1 MGPMHRMGW
10 DSAASRSEVPTPAA
24 AWRTLEKVTLSERC
38 QMQRPHSTWFHGCAL
53 CGADRGWGGG
63 TVQTGGSGAGQG
75 LVSAEGPGSLRVG
88 GPMALGTDESAVMR
102 TEERLSLRV
111 TAVQSLP
118 AGRSRCPC
126 PVRGLEGISEAPPRS
141 AILHRWTED
150 SK

>member
-1 MGPMHRMGW
+1 MR
-10 DSAASRSEVPTPAA
+10 DA
-24 AWRTLEKVTLSERC
+24 RC
-38 QMQRPHSTWFHGCAL
+38 RGHTARGSTGVRCAEQT
-53 CGADRGWGGG
+53 GAGVGG

-102 TEERLSLRV
+102 TEERLSLRI